1 MISAPD
7 RRATLSLIEAARAAG
22 ARLSAVGAE
31 LGLSARTVQRWSGP
45 DGSVR
50 EDARPTAVRPTPAN
64 RLSDAERDR
73 IAATCN
79 APEFASLPPGQ
90 IVPRLADRGE
100 YIGSESTMY
109 RVLRERG
116 QAGRRGRARAPRAS
130 RPPTTHRAAGP
141 CQVWSWDIT
150 WLPGPALGMF
160 FYRYLILDIWSRKI
174 TGWEV
179 YDRENGALAAQVV
192 EKAVWAEGCVTR
204 PLTLHADNGSPMK
217 AATLRVTLERLGV
230 TASYSR
236 PRVSND
242 NPFSEALLR
251 TCKYVPSWPERGFE
265 SLEAARAWVAN
276 FVRYIQ
282 WRAPPQRAPLRHP
295 RPAPPPAGPRHP
307 QPAPCRLSGR
317 PRPPPRTM
325 VRPYALLATHRR
337 RMAEPRTARPGAQRP
352 WGRRRAPT
360 QSWRRRPHGRPAAP
374 DHRMKS
380 KPEATTTLTDAD
392 CTAARI

>member
-7 RRATLSLIEAARAAG
+7 RRSTLSLIEEARAAG
-22 ARLSAVGAE
+22 ARLSAVSAE
-31 LGLSARTVQRWSGP
+31 PGLSVRSVQRWTGP

-50 EDARPTAVRPTPAN
+50 ADARPTAVRPAPAN
-64 RLSDAERDR
+64 RLSEAERDR
-73 IAATCN
+73 IVATCN

-116 QAGRRGRARAPRAS
+116 QAGRRGRARTPRPS

-141 CQVWSWDIT
+141 CQLWSWDIT

-160 FYRYLILDIWSRKI
+160 FHLYLILDIWSRKI

-179 YDRENGALAAQVV
+179 HDRESGELAALVI
-192 EKAVWAEGCVTR
+192 EKAVWAEGCATR

-242 NPFSEALLR
+242 NPFSEALFR
-251 TCKYVPSWPERGFE
+251 TCKYVPTW
-265 SLEAARAWVAN
+265 
-276 FVRYIQ
+276 
-282 WRAPPQRAPLRHP
+282 
-295 RPAPPPAGPRHP
+295 
-307 QPAPCRLSGR
+307 
-317 PRPPPRTM
+317 
-325 VRPYALLATHRR
+325 ALLH
-337 RMAEPRTARPGAQRP
+337 
-352 WGRRRAPT
+352 
-360 QSWRRRPHGRPAAP
+360 
-374 DHRMKS
+374 KS
-380 KPEATTTLTDAD
+380 HEGFIL
-392 CTAARI
+392 

>member
-150 WLPGPALGMF
+150 GLPGPALGMF
-160 FYRYLILDIWSRKI
+160 FHLCLILDIWSRKI

-230 TASYSR
+230 TASDSR

-265 SLEAARAWVAN
+265 SLEAARAWAAN
-276 FVRYIQ
+276 FVRWCNGQ
-282 WRAPPQRAPLRHP
+282 HRHSALRFVTPDQRHRQQDRAILSQRHAVYQAARARHP
-295 RPAPPPAGPRHP
+295 ERWSGHTRCWRPIGDVWLNPERPDQERRGHGAADALPHKAGGGGPMAA
-307 QPAPCRLSGR
+307 QPLQ
-317 PRPPPRTM
+317 T
-325 VRPYALLATHRR
+325 
-337 RMAEPRTARPGAQRP
+337 TA
-352 WGRRRAPT
+352 
-360 QSWRRRPHGRPAAP
+360 
-374 DHRMKS
+374 
-380 KPEATTTLTDAD
+380 
-392 CTAARI
+392 